1 MKLFNTEVSSDD
13 GEITV
18 EQRGYMIISQKIP
31 VLVIVEKDVLRES
44 IRTHLDSNGF
54 KVYLAVD
61 VGSGI
66 QAASKYKPRLILLDV
81 AEGLEDVVSEFKL
94 SPQTGHIPVIVLTEG
109 DSVECER
116 QVCKVGADDY
126 ITKPFAHEILGEIV
140 KLKLE
145 NCEAVIQKG
154 HHRDKN
160 SVLIIDDESD
170 IRKLIKH
177 NLIRAGFE
185 VFTAEDGPSGIKAA
199 RKHKP
204 HLILLDVMMPGMS
217 GLEVLFNLKWNKKTK
232 HIPVFMLTA
241 KNSMGDIDHAFARR
255 ADDYLTKP
263 FDGEK
268 LGKTIK
274 EKLAKLKQL
283 AKLK

>member
-1 MKLFNTEVSSDD
+1 MKLFNTDVSSDD

-31 VLVIVEKDVLRES
+31 VLVIVEKDDLRES
-44 IRTHLDSNGF
+44 IRSHLDSNGF
-54 KVYLAVD
+54 KVHLAVD
-61 VGSGI
+61 AGSAI

-94 SPQTGHIPVIVLTEG
+94 SLQTGHIPVIVLTEG

-126 ITKPFAHEILGEIV
+126 ITKPFADEILGEIV

-154 HHRDKN
+154 HHQDKI
-160 SVLIIDDESD
+160 SVLVIDDESD
-170 IRKLIKH
+170 IRKLIKY
-177 NLIRAGFE
+177 NLIHDGFE
-185 VFTAEDGPSGIKAA
+185 VFMAENGPSGIKAA

-217 GLEVLFNLKWNKKTK
+217 GLEVLFNLKWNKKTR

-241 KNSMGDIDHAFARR
+241 KKSIGDREHAFARR

-263 FDGEK
+263 FEGEK
-268 LGKTIK
+268 LGTTIK
-274 EKLAKLKQL
+274 EKLAKLK
-283 AKLK
+283 